1 MSKSLYVD
9 LKAVVRRE
17 TSFGDVDVDVH
28 VPSLRKHVFSNLCK
42 ISLINSQVGTGP
54 SVL

>member
-1 MSKSLYVD
+1 MSKSFCVD
-9 LKAVVRRE
+9 LKVVVRRE
-17 TSFGDVDVDVH
+17 TSFGDVDVD